1 MNNIKTGIQSFGRK
15 FELTK
20 EADDAIN
27 VSLAGLKGKN
37 RAQVLDSYD
46 NLISS
51 IINSDYDVFVSKT
64 LDGKLVANVTPSG
77 KMNVISSEKTEK
89 PIFKKVSNPIEFIE
103 KAFNLV
109 IKRKWKSLQT

>member
-37 RAQVLDSYD
+37 RAQVLDNYD
-46 NLISS
+46 NLISY
-51 IINSDYDVFVSKT
+51 N
-64 LDGKLVANVTPSG
+64 GR
-77 KMNVISSEKTEK
+77 
-89 PIFKKVSNPIEFIE
+89 SNYI
-103 KAFNLV
+103 
-109 IKRKWKSLQT
+109 